1 MDHIALPELDRGD
14 PRRVGWIGG
23 LPDARLEE
31 ALGPRRAETTE
42 VPAPPMI
49 WGRRSSNDP
58 PGEIVSVLE
67 LDGKRPGR
75 RRETALLDQ
84 GADLSRP

>member
-1 MDHIALPELDRGD
+1 MDQITLPELDRGD

-23 LPDARLEE
+23 LPDARLAED
-31 ALGPRRAETTE
+31 LGLGRAETAE
-42 VPAPPMI
+42 APAPPMI
-49 WGRRSSNDP
+49 WGRRNSNDH

-67 LDGKRPGR
+67 LDGERSGR
-75 RRETALLDQ
+75 RPETVLLDR